1 MLEALQTD
9 YIYLCRQTH
18 LFSPESSP
26 RIANHSQQ
34 SESCVSVDT
43 CVHVCRLSH
52 LWAVS
57 QRLRAE
63 RTYRK
68 EENKEKNVGRSVSN
82 CHCYHNTHW
91 HRGGRGLRKVLIRK
105 RRMRSEKGEK
115 GRRLSLQKK
124 TAGKS
129 CYFLFSFKW
138 LLKYGRLV
146 NVSMFSRSCPSDE
159 YVASLHLP
167 TFDAHLTELSDE
179 QAKYLGLNKNGPFKP
194 NYYR

>member
-68 EENKEKNVGRSVSN
+68 EKNKEKNVGRSVSN

-91 HRGGRGLRKVLIRK
+91 HRGGRGPGSDKE
-105 RRMRSEKGEK
+105 EKNAVREREK

-138 LLKYGRLV
+138 LIKHGRLV
-146 NVSMFSRSCPSDE
+146 NVSTFSRSCPSDE